1 MNTVES
7 LGYLK
12 GLLEGLDIDNK
23 NGKKIYNAIV
33 EVLENIVDDIN
44 EVYEE
49 IDSVEEQMDAI
60 DEDLAAVEDY
70 LDEEC
75 CCDEDCCCDDE
86 CCCEDE
92 YELECPACG
101 ETIVVDGETV
111 AEGGLECP
119 ACGEYLEFDLDGD
132 DEDEE

>member
-12 GLLEGLDIDNK
+12 GLLDGLDVDNK
-23 NGKKIYNAIV
+23 NGARIYKAIV
-33 EVLENIVDDIN
+33 EVLENIVDDID
-44 EVYEE
+44 EIYEE

-60 DEDLAAVEDY
+60 DEDLAQVEEFLED
-70 LDEEC
+70 
-75 CCDEDCCCDDE
+75 DCCCGDD
-86 CCCEDE
+86 CDCDDCVGE

-101 ETIVVDGETV
+101 EIITVDEETV

-119 ACGEYLEFDLDGD
+119 SCGEYLEFDLDGD
-132 DEDEE
+132 EDEE